1 VESMVKIH
9 SFYVSNIK
17 NELVY
22 VNQQYAEDEVCKMIN
37 DSIFLQFE
45 EKDDE
50 VDKSPVL
57 DIPNHEVRVL
67 IIERFFDLK
76 DVVKGIDNEN
86 SDNSDDNSSNSENS
100 DVDSD
105 VNSGDSEVESNY
117 NIEELI

>member
-1 VESMVKIH
+1 
-9 SFYVSNIK
+9 
-17 NELVY
+17 
-22 VNQQYAEDEVCKMIN
+22 VCKMIN

-86 SDNSDDNSSNSENS
+86 SNNSDDNSSNSENS

-117 NIEELI
+117 NIEKLIQQHSLDNKLVGDTL